1 MRQIAIWLAFLLTGL
16 TWRPAL
22 AADTVAI
29 VLSDQGGA
37 YAEVADALRGELGA
51 GIELVEVAPLNPD
64 AQVPAQARIVVAVGT
79 QACRRL
85 AKGEVAIPV
94 LCVLLPRAAF
104 EHIAQSAPPKGKSLA
119 GLLLDQ
125 PASRQMA
132 FIRLALPDRRD
143 VAVLLGPDSS
153 FMNSALA
160 ASAARH
166 GLKLASAQI
175 RVPDELP
182 AALQRVLADADV
194 LLAVPDSAV
203 FNSGTTQN
211 ILRTSFQR
219 SVPLVAFSP
228 AYVRAGALLALY
240 TTPAQVG
247 RQAGRT
253 VRDFFAG
260 RALPRMLSPSEF
272 QVSANRHV
280 ARSLGIDLEDE
291 AVLAERLR
299 KLEQK
304 P

>member
-1 MRQIAIWLAFLLTGL
+1 LLLTTL

-22 AADTVAI
+22 GADTAAI
-29 VLSDQGGA
+29 VLSEQGGA

-51 GIELVEVAPLNPD
+51 GAELVEVTPRNPD
-64 AQVPAQARIVVAVGT
+64 ALLRTQARIVVAVGT
-79 QACRRL
+79 QVCRRL
-85 AKGEVAIPV
+85 AESEVAVPM
-94 LCVLLPRAAF
+94 LCVLLPSAAF
-104 EHIAQSAPPKGKSLA
+104 EHIAQSAPPKGKSITA
-119 GLLLDQ
+119 LLLDQ

-132 FIRLALPDRRD
+132 LLRLALPHRRD

-153 FMNSALA
+153 FMNSPLA

-166 GLKLASAQI
+166 GLKLTSAQI
-175 RVPDELP
+175 RVPDELS
-182 AALQRVLADADV
+182 ATLQRVLSDADV

-211 ILRTSFQR
+211 ILRTTFQR
-219 SVPLVAFSP
+219 GVPLVAFSP
-228 AYVRAGALLALY
+228 AYVKAGALLALY

-253 VRDFFAG
+253 LRDFFAG
-260 RALPRMLSPSEF
+260 RALPRTQSPSEF
-272 QVSANRHV
+272 EVSANRHV
-280 ARSLGIDLEDE
+280 ARSLGIELEDE
-291 AVLAERLR
+291 AVLTERLR